1 MEWVVLVLLLFLLL
15 MSLQHDTTK
24 ASSSSTPRRAPN
36 PTQTGDQLNFLVVMT
51 DDCDMSTLQ
60 GLGRPSTQIT
70 AAHIPRLMPCMLPTQ
85 QAPLQDLMRLD
96 VTEVVQACWVA
107 NR

>member
-1 MEWVVLVLLLFLLL
+1 MEWVVLVLLLFSLL

-24 ASSSSTPRRAPN
+24 ASTSSTQRMAPN

-60 GLGRPSTQIT
+60 GLAITST
-70 AAHIPRLMPCMLPTQ
+70 
-85 QAPLQDLMRLD
+85 
-96 VTEVVQACWVA
+96 
-107 NR
+107 